1 MIIAGGPNANAVGL
15 IDEEFPPI
23 PGWSAVLPDPFR
35 ITFDEFGRGS
45 YVQNGLPT
53 VHPVTGTLLPD
64 PTVGIGGYAQASAD
78 LHVAG
83 TGGRRHCHNF

>member
-1 MIIAGGPNANAVGL
+1 MRILLWLTALTGCVIIAGGPNANAVGL

-64 PTVGIGGYAQASAD
+64 PTVGIGARPSQ
-78 LHVAG
+78 
-83 TGGRRHCHNF
+83 C